1 MIGNQGTG
9 TEVSSTTASPRVGD
23 NFAAPP
29 LDPPRT
35 NPDDASE
42 GYMPA
47 ACRVCAL
54 AEAEGS
60 LCDFAP
66 RDKGWWSDAITAPQ
80 HQKISLELWS
90 ALRLQKTQ
98 RTVLTI
104 STSHNECAINA
115 SLMTIA
121 AAAAEAASLEA
132 ATTRDAMVES
142 IKDDGA
148 TPRSLRKGSTPA
160 ALRRGQSDEDAA
172 AAQAAAAADD
182 RDVAAAANSAAHAD
196 FMSKLDPEARCPLPI
211 RLVCVQPHSNPR
223 TSEPADI
230 VGGPPFTAWGE
241 LMPPVADELSKS
253 AAKLWLHAGALD
265 FACRTQL
272 LESWREGSLAARRGP
287 SAAAPNARSRASCR
301 PTSASTLSAST
312 LTG

>member
-1 MIGNQGTG
+1 MEATAARQRAVRRLARSDVASQGGPGSCASTIGPSKLGGMAIGGPVGGPGGRRGGPGGRCSVIGNQGTG

-104 STSHNECAINA
+104 STSHNQCAINA

-148 TPRSLRKGSTPA
+148 TPRSSLRKARRPPRFA
-160 ALRRGQSDEDAA
+160 AGERRGRSCC
-172 AAQAAAAADD
+172 
-182 RDVAAAANSAAHAD
+182 S
-196 FMSKLDPEARCPLPI
+196 
-211 RLVCVQPHSNPR
+211 
-223 TSEPADI
+223 
-230 VGGPPFTAWGE
+230 G
-241 LMPPVADELSKS
+241 
-253 AAKLWLHAGALD
+253 
-265 FACRTQL
+265 
-272 LESWREGSLAARRGP
+272 
-287 SAAAPNARSRASCR
+287 RSRSGRSRCCGGR
-301 PTSASTLSAST
+301 K
-312 LTG
+312 